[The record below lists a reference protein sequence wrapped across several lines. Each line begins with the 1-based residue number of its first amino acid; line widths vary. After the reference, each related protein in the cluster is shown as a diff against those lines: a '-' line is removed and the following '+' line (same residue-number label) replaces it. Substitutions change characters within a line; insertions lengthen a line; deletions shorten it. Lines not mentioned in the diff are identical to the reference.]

1 MHFNS
6 KKISVAV
13 FGILLILLFMPYNY
27 VQAEEPTTIL
37 NIEVPANLSSK
48 SGDVQVSGF
57 AVSKNTITKAEIYV
71 DGKLVAP
78 ATYGQSRTDV
88 GSQYPTYSNSSQS
101 GFNYNLNSRGYAD
114 GQHEIKVE
122 TTDNASN
129 KVSKSVTVNL
139 TNQRTP
145 IMGQAIVTKEQMIKY
160 FQQNNSIKSF
170 DYINSFVSILLEE
183 ASIEG
188 VRPDAAFAQMM
199 KETNFLKF
207 TGTVKE
213 EQNNFAGLGATGR
226 AVTGASFPD
235 IRTGIR
241 AVIQHLKCYASTDSI
256 KQTIV
261 DPRYA
266 EWLRGKAPYI
276 EWLGTTE
283 NPYGA
288 GWATDDNYGY
298 DIVNRVNYMKNI
310 TVTTYPASISN
321 FSTPDIAYVGKTVT
335 GTVTGTAPNKALY
348 AYFVKDESTGIWE
361 TISWYTDKNTFT
373 WTPKKPGQYTFEVYI
388 KDELSSNT
396 RDMYT
401 RRSCEVKSVET
412 TSTITKFNTP
422 DTEVAGKAVTG
433 TVEATTANKALYAY
447 FVKDESTGVWETIS
461 WYTDKNSFS
470 WTPKKPGNYTFEVY
484 LKDEASSNTRDTY
497 TRRSFVATNPQA
509 SVSNLTT
516 PSEGYIGKAVTGSVS
531 ASSQN
536 KVQYAYFVK
545 DESTGV
551 WETISWYT
559 DKNTFT
565 WTPTK
570 AGSYIFETYVK
581 DELSTNTRD
590 AYTRRNITINVPTAT
605 ITRFDAPSE
614 TYIGKDTIAS
624 LDSVSPNS
632 VQYAYFIKD
641 NSTGVWTTLSW
652 YVDSNIVSWT
662 PSKQGSYILEVY
674 AKDKYSVYNRDNY
687 VRKDIT
693 VKVPVAGVSS
703 ISVPSE
709 GTAGKSITATVSA
722 YSQSK
727 VQYAYFLKDNSTGV
741 WTTLSWYGD
750 SNTITWTPKKA
761 GEYTLEAYVKDK
773 YNSNDRDA
781 SIRATIIVKSNKT
794 IVLDAGHGGSDP
806 GAQGNGYNE
815 KDLNMLIVQKL
826 GSKLVDLGFNV
837 LYTRQPSNDT
847 YVSLEDRA
855 SFANNNNADLFIS
868 IHHDSSTSSSAAGT
882 STHYSSFRPGLD
894 IKDAYVEYNGKKYPV
909 LYEDSGIIYYSDNGV
924 KKSVSVNDAT
934 AYDPTPTDA
943 AAKSATL
950 ANDIVNAIS
959 SLGLNNRGSRDHN
972 LYVTRWTNMPSILVE
987 AGFISNSSEI
997 SKISASSFQDAIA
1010 QKIAGIL
1017 SVFFSM

>member
-1 MHFNS
+1 MRIKP
-6 KKISVAV
+6 KKIGFAV
-13 FGILLILLFMPYNY
+13 FAILFVLLFVPYNY
-27 VQAEEPTTIL
+27 VQAEEPTTVL
-37 NIEVPANLSSK
+37 NIEIPANLSSQN
-48 SGDVQVSGF
+48 GNVQVGGY
-57 AVSKNTITKAEIYV
+57 AVSKNAITKAELYV

-78 ATYGQSRTDV
+78 VAYGQSRTDV
-88 GSQYPTYSNSSQS
+88 GSKYPTYPNSSVS
-101 GFNYNLNSRGYAD
+101 GFSYNLNSRGYAD

-129 KVSKSVTVNL
+129 KVSKIVTVNV

-160 FQQNNSIKSF
+160 FQQNNNIKSY
-170 DYINSFVSILLEE
+170 DYINNFVSILLEE

-188 VRPDAAFAQMM
+188 VKPDVAFAQMM

-213 EQNNFAGLGATGR
+213 EQNNFAGLGATGGS
-226 AVTGASFPD
+226 VTGASFPD

-241 AVIQHLKCYASTDSI
+241 AVIQHLKCYACTDPI
-256 KQTIV
+256 KQSIV

-266 EWLRGKAPYI
+266 EWLRGKAPYV
-276 EWLGTTE
+276 EWLGSKE
-283 NPYGA
+283 NPNGV
-288 GWATDDNYGY
+288 GWATDENYGY
-298 DIVNRVNYMKNI
+298 DIVNRVTNMKNI
-310 TVTTYPASISN
+310 SVTPYPASISA
-321 FSTPDIAYVGKTVT
+321 FSTPDIAYVGKAVT

-348 AYFVKDESTGIWE
+348 AYFVKDESTGTWE
-361 TISWYTDKNTFT
+361 TISWYTENNTFT
-373 WTPKKPGQYTFEVYI
+373 WTPKKAGNYTFEVYI
-388 KDELSSNT
+388 KDQLSSNT

-412 TSTITKFNTP
+412 NSTINKFNTP

-433 TVEATTANKALYAY
+433 TVEAKTANKALYAY

-461 WYTDKNSFS
+461 WYTDKNSFT

-509 SVSNLTT
+509 SVVEFTT
-516 PSEGYIGKAVTGSVS
+516 PSEGYTGKAVSGTVS

-551 WETISWYT
+551 WDTISWYT

-565 WTPTK
+565 WTPPK

-581 DELSTNTRD
+581 DELSNNTRD
-590 AYTRRNITINVPTAT
+590 AYTRRNITIKIPTAT
-605 ITRFDAPSE
+605 IIRFDAPSE

-632 VQYAYFIKD
+632 VQYAYFVKD

-652 YVDSNIVSWT
+652 YADSNTVCWT

-687 VRKDIT
+687 VRKDIN

-709 GTAGKSITATVSA
+709 GTSGKSITATVSA

-741 WTTLSWYGD
+741 WTTLSWYVD

-781 SIRATIIVKSNKT
+781 SIRATIIVKLNKT

-806 GAQGNGYNE
+806 GACGNGYQE
-815 KDLNMLIVQKL
+815 KNLNMQIVQKL
-826 GSKLVDLGFNV
+826 GNKLSALGFNV
-837 LYTRQPSNDT
+837 LYTRQTDT
-847 YVSLEDRA
+847 YVSLEDRVDYANKSNA
-855 SFANNNNADLFIS
+855 SLLLS
-868 IHHDSSTSSSAAGT
+868 IHHDSSDSSSASGT

-894 IKDAYVEYNGKKYPV
+894 IKDAYVEYNGKRYPV
-909 LYEDSGIIYYSDNGV
+909 LYEDSGTIYYSDNGV

-934 AYDPTPTDA
+934 AYDPTPTNEA
-943 AAKSATL
+943 AESASI
-950 ANDIVNAIS
+950 ADSIVNAIS
-959 SLGLNNRGSRDHN
+959 SLGINNRGSRDHN
-972 LYVTRWTNMPSILVE
+972 LYLTRWAKMPSILVE

-1010 QKIAGIL
+1010 EKIANVVSKFFGI
-1017 SVFFSM
+1017 